1 MSKTTSFRWPQ
12 PALLQQVERVVDRT
26 VTPREEAE
34 SDMRRREFILFLGG
48 VVATWP
54 LAAQQQAVP
63 VVGFLSPTPRQE
75 DTSQSSLDSARDY
88 LKSDSS
94 RARMSQST
102 TDGPVVDSIAYPAGG

>member
-1 MSKTTSFRWPQ
+1 L

-26 VTPREEAE
+26 VTAREEAE

-63 VVGFLSPTPRQE
+63 GSEFLSSTPRQE

-94 RARMSQST
+94 RAKNVAIDYRW
-102 TDGPVVDSIAYPAGG
+102 AGGRFDRLPGWRLNSCVDR